1 VLIRPGHAVSYDLK
15 SDAAI
20 RAVQI
25 GGTLTFARDRDTLL
39 CAGLVRIAPG
49 ETFMENGFDCEA
61 HQPKRDPN
69 QPRAAL
75 EIGTAEQPIPAG
87 KSATIR
93 LTYVEGTDKETFP
106 ALVCCAGR
114 MDLHGAPLAHTWT
127 KLGEPAKAGDAAI
140 ATLEPVGDWRVGDRI
155 ILTATTRQ
163 NKIKKT
169 FQPTLRAGGQTEERI
184 ITAVDGN

>member
-1 VLIRPGHAVSYDLK
+1 MKTMRVSCFGLLIIAAVLTFGTSGAAEVIRSATSGRWSAAATWQGGQVPAEGARVLIRPGHTVTYDVA
-15 SDAAI
+15 SEAPI

-114 MDLHGAPLAHTWT
+114 MDL
-127 KLGEPAKAGDAAI
+127 
-140 ATLEPVGDWRVGDRI
+140 
-155 ILTATTRQ
+155 
-163 NKIKKT
+163 
-169 FQPTLRAGGQTEERI
+169 
-184 ITAVDGN
+184 